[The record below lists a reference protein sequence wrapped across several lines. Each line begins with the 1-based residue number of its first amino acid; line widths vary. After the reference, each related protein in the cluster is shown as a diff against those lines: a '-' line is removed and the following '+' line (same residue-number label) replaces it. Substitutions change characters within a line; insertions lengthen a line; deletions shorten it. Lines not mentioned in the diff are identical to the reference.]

1 MHNDKNSLGISKRY
15 IQQYGTSAV
24 PTEAHMRKA
33 ENNRTVAAYSWIYYY
48 GTVESTFPIMD
59 SCEGES
65 TETQVTYTSLS
76 LLWIHT

>member
-1 MHNDKNSLGISKRY
+1 MHIDKNSLGISKRY

-24 PTEAHMRKA
+24 PSKAHMQKA
-33 ENNRTVAAYSWIYYY
+33 ENNRTVAAYSWIYY
-48 GTVESTFPIMD
+48 GTVESTFSVVD
-59 SCEGES
+59 SCEAES